1 VLPDGGTP
9 LAEAARGAEL
19 IDAFEAALA
28 QYGQL
33 QRDLAP
39 HVDSLLE
46 LGVSDMRAAIMPAR
60 FDEALEAVARY
71 AERSGDEADRAT
83 YRRVAGLRDDF
94 VAWCDQLLSAPGAS
108 SLDHNDL
115 HTWNVFMD
123 AGAGNARF
131 YDWGDCV
138 VAHPFASML
147 VALGFVQL
155 NVLEVGVDD
164 PQVLRLRDAYLEPF
178 SDLAPHTEL
187 VEALE
192 LACRV
197 GKAAR
202 ALTWTRAL
210 SELPP
215 EDVDDQWTGAPLES
229 MASLLDDSYLG
240 GA

>member
-1 VLPDGGTP
+1 
-9 LAEAARGAEL
+9 
-19 IDAFEAALA
+19 
-28 QYGQL
+28 
-33 QRDLAP
+33 
-39 HVDSLLE
+39 
-46 LGVSDMRAAIMPAR
+46 M
-60 FDEALEAVARY
+60 
-71 AERSGDEADRAT
+71 
-83 YRRVAGLRDDF
+83 AGLREDF
-94 VAWCDQLLSAPGAS
+94 VSWCDQLADAPGAP

-123 AGAGNARF
+123 SGAGSARF

-155 NVLEVGVDD
+155 HVLEVGVDD
-164 PQVLRLRDAYLEPF
+164 PRVVRLRDAYLEAF
-178 SDLAPHTEL
+178 SDLAPRAEL

-210 SELPP
+210 SALHPD
-215 EDVDDQWTGAPLES
+215 DVEDQWTRAPLES